1 MYWRFDEDIQ
11 QVELDYPRDI
21 SVWKGVPYSLDAA
34 FQNTDGKTYFFKDRD
49 FWEFDDRRMRVRNTQ
64 PTAINAHWM
73 HCPKEI
79 KDPFKSSLAVSSAKM
94 AVVDS
99 LGVLALLLVPSIK
112 YLMSV

>member
-11 QVELDYPRDI
+11 HVELDYPRDI
-21 SVWKGVPYSLDAA
+21 SVWKGVPYNLDAA

-49 FWEFDDRRMRVRNTQ
+49 FWEFDDVRMRVRATQ

-79 KDPFKSSLAVSSAKM
+79 KDPFKSGLAVSSASH
-94 AVVDS
+94 V
-99 LGVLALLLVPSIK
+99 GVSAFVATSIILAK
-112 YLMSV
+112 YLMSA